1 MSEKSLNFNIA
12 PADEAAKRRAID
24 RWNGVA
30 KPIGSLGVFEDIVVQ
45 IAGLTGEE
53 DVRLDKRA
61 VLAMCADNG
70 VVEEGVTQTGQEIT
84 SLVAGNMLKKISSV
98 CVMGSVANIDV
109 VPVDV
114 GMATKVEGVA
124 DFSTSRGTANF
135 TKGPAM
141 TREQA
146 IHAINAGVEMV
157 GRLRDEGCNIIVA
170 AEMGIGN
177 TTSSSAVAS
186 VLLDKPVEVVTGKG
200 AGLSNEG
207 LQRKVA
213 AIRKTIAL
221 NQPDPSDALDV
232 LAKVGG
238 FDIAGMAGTFIGGA
252 IHRVPVVIDGFISA
266 VAALIALR
274 ICPECR
280 LAIIP
285 SHMSEEPASRLI
297 FDELGMSPII
307 NAGLRLGEGTGAVLL
322 LPMFD
327 MALALYRGKSFGD
340 IGMDAYEVDL

>member
-1 MSEKSLNFNIA
+1 MGEKSLDFKIA
-12 PADEAAKRRAID
+12 PADEEAKRRAID

-30 KPIGSLGVFEDIVVQ
+30 KPIGSLGVLEDIVVQ

-53 DVRLDKRA
+53 DVRLDKRV

-84 SLVAGNMLKKISSV
+84 SLVAGNMLKGISSV
-98 CVMGSVANIDV
+98 CVMGATAGIDV

-124 DFSTSRGTANF
+124 DFSTARGTANF
-135 TKGPAM
+135 AKGPAM

-146 IHAINAGVEMV
+146 VHAINAGVEMV
-157 GRLRDEGCNIIVA
+157 GRLCDEGYNIIVA

-207 LQRKVA
+207 LTCKVDT
-213 AIRKTIAL
+213 IRRAIAL
-221 NQPDPSDALDV
+221 NQPDASDALDV
-232 LAKVGG
+232 LTKVGG
-238 FDIAGMAGTFIGGA
+238 FDIAGMAGAFIGGA
-252 IHRVPVVIDGFISA
+252 LHRVPVVIDGFISA
-266 VAALIALR
+266 VAALVALR

-280 LAIIP
+280 LAIIA

-297 FDELGMSPII
+297 FDELGMNPII

-322 LPMFD
+322 LPMLD
-327 MALALYRGKSFGD
+327 MALALYRGKSFED
-340 IGMDAYEVDL
+340 IGMDAYEVGL